1 MTNEELTSM
10 AQLLAVSPTMQH
22 LAELAQ
28 TIPMNPLNDDDFQVI
43 LATCLVQMVQGLDA
57 NRITFGKDE
66 DKAMFVGLLVT
77 AMVRVL
83 GQVPTPVTVSVH

>member
-1 MTNEELTSM
+1 MTKDELNLM

-28 TIPMNPLNDDDFQVI
+28 TIPMNPLNDDDFEVI
-43 LATCLVQMVQGLDA
+43 LATCLIQMVEGLDN
-57 NRITFGKDE
+57 NRITFSKDD
-66 DKAMFVGLLVT
+66 DKTMFMGLLVT

-83 GQVPTPVTVSVH
+83 GQVPTPITVSVH